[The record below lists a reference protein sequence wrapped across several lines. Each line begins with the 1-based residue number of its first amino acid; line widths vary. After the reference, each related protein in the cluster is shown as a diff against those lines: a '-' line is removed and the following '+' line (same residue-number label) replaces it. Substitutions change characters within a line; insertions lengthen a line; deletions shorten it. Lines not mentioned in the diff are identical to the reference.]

1 MNTIKKLF
9 LLLCLIMVGV
19 QSASAWLRIFARD
32 TVEINGVIYETIL
45 KRAYLSTERTAYIIG
60 ISSSSYSLTIPR
72 EILHD
77 EGGVYSVAALG
88 QHVFLRNYPHK
99 SYYNSDQSGLYMP
112 PFHEIDDLINREVT
126 VTNNYMN
133 ELTFS
138 ANGSFFGNFNS
149 TSLTTLNFQK
159 NAYIAS
165 TLNVPNLWNLNIEGE
180 LEIRGTISS
189 NSLTNIYFNK
199 LTCKGKFDCPSLQ
212 NVYFTNNSVSFKG
225 QWEDCFTAPRNTVV
239 AHVYDKTDKEI
250 AALRNTAVWD
260 GFKQIVNHKSNISYT
275 LVNNNNGNA
284 TVSFLGLEGNASYV
298 SASSYL
304 QYDQILSGSTS
315 GTVKS
320 GGNYAVEIKDV
331 NFNTKD
337 VTLTRNGVEK
347 TLQTGE
353 NQGDPVMFFEDLDL
367 QSDVTYEVM
376 VKDKQCT
383 LNFEQTGG
391 HTGKIIYSKTVNGQT
406 YSGSI
411 TSNTASV
418 TCSRG
423 TQVKLTIPYDQ
434 YTPDKL
440 YLGTNEVTMTKAGGT
455 AVATLYV
462 PVNSL
467 SADVTLSWQAPQQT
481 YEYHVPQITILR
493 SGDGDVHFEGLNAQ
507 QDEWRVVK
515 SVDCVDDL
523 TVVSVPDADLIDDYD
538 WGFRLIVTP
547 AKGQII
553 RSLKMGHLDL
563 DYEHYDPDEGYRT
576 IMYWEDALIDDPLY
590 LYCHDDG
597 TGTYTL
603 NIEGQY
609 DHGWGAGD
617 FTLLVAMGP
626 EESTVETGQ
635 KLSFVRKGG
644 RGDSYIAW
652 NFDGP
657 EPHFPFAEGS
667 TSTTIPDEELQ
678 GNDLQMFVNTEEG
691 ETFHVYKDGM
701 DITGQFQ
708 LNGQST
714 TQYWAP
720 LEAKS
725 ASYTLLIEEAPD
737 ANPTWTVV
745 QHDNIAGTQIVVS
758 SAQGNE
764 TINCDDAKHELT
776 IDDSNVTK
784 VQLLVAASC
793 VEGCIPVRV
802 LKNGMDVSYQ
812 YSDYDGEVLTYEVP
826 VAMLYNTTWDIS
838 YNTDLQQTFI
848 IKGGGREPAM
858 TVEYENLH
866 GSPTLNFSS
875 YGGPQSFYLPPFD
888 EENNEEIKMKV
899 FVNANE
905 KATIFR
911 NGNEVTGAFDPK
923 TDTDGKY
930 YELIV
935 SDALFANNNT
945 LSTLGFDIREAATWE
960 ITIEAACTD
969 VHAYAA
975 GGTVS
980 MKKILADNSVEA
992 LGGGGSD
999 CLRTLND
1006 GEGVQIGFTPS
1017 VSGKELTK
1025 LIVSNSNVDLTND
1038 SRLVKEADGN
1048 YTFTLTSEELIALA
1062 GKKKEINV
1070 FAEFEGAVEKT
1081 GVDYMFIGDFAYIH
1095 AAVDGNGDVTYE
1107 GSDIEEENVVGY
1119 YIGKVIENG
1128 SGIGQQG
1135 CVEFK
1140 LPNATDTFRAY
1151 RDGVDMTHLF
1161 GKNDYDGMILFYAD
1175 GLDDWMHEPSQWVI
1189 INESELVKYDV
1200 NRDHE
1205 INISDVTKLVNKII
1219 GKE

>member
-9 LLLCLIMVGV
+9 LLLCLIVVGV
-19 QSASAWLRIFARD
+19 QSAWAFTYLG
-32 TVEINGVIYETIL
+32 TVTVDGFTY
-45 KRAYLSTERTAYIIG
+45 YLYSGSSSNRYASLCG
-60 ISSSSYSLTIPR
+60 ISGIGNADIPTSFVYDGYTYYVDYIGYWPDQEQTEDLTFDNIISMSLTGTSIY
-72 EILHD
+72 
-77 EGGVYSVAALG
+77 GNCS
-88 QHVFLRNYPHK
+88 
-99 SYYNSDQSGLYMP
+99 MP
-112 PFHEIDDLINREVT
+112 
-126 VTNNYMN
+126 
-133 ELTFS
+133 
-138 ANGSFFGNFNS
+138 
-149 TSLTTLNFQK
+149 SLTTL
-159 NAYIAS
+159 ATYS
-165 TLNVPNLWNLNIEGE
+165 VTRYYG
-180 LEIRGTISS
+180 
-189 NSLTNIYFNK
+189 
-199 LTCKGKFDCPSLQ
+199 
-212 NVYFTNNSVSFKG
+212 TNNSSVALVNCAWITGTLYAPKLKNVQGESLHVSGTLISDSLTYIDVPLQVGSKG
-225 QWEDCFTAPRNTVV
+225 KLVCPNLTTIDCKNGLPTFSEKASYSKVFTAPANTIT
-239 AHVYDKTDKEI
+239 AHVYDLPDKKIRELRENNVWCDFKEI
-250 AALRNTAVWD
+250 
-260 GFKQIVNHKSNISYT
+260 INHKPYYNYT
-275 LVNNNNGNA
+275 LVTTGGVEVSLLKLNGN
-284 TVSFLGLEGNASYV
+284 VSYV
-298 SASSYL
+298 SCNNMSLIGKVTTGSK
-304 QYDQILSGSTS
+304 SGSTKAGDS
-315 GTVKS
+315 
-320 GGNYAVEIKDV
+320 YAVEIKGVDPSSQI
-331 NFNTKD
+331 
-337 VTLTRNGVEK
+337 VTLWRNGFEVEE
-347 TLQTGE
+347 LGE
-353 NQGDPVMFFEDLDL
+353 TTVGGETVYFYDETDL
-367 QSDVTYEVM
+367 QENVKYEVSIEY
-376 VKDKQCT
+376 KPC
-383 LNFEQTGG
+383 E
-391 HTGKIIYSKTVNGQT
+391 IYFQQEG
-406 YSGSI
+406 Y
-411 TSNTASV
+411 
-418 TCSRG
+418 RG
-423 TQVKLTIPYDQ
+423 TIYYSRWINGETTTGAIYGNSATIQCAQGEQITLDIPYDRYKPQ
-434 YTPDKL
+434 TL
-440 YLGTNEVTMTKAGGT
+440 EFNGSTK
-455 AVATLYV
+455 
-462 PVNSL
+462 NF
-467 SADVTLSWQAPQQT
+467 T
-481 YEYHVPQITILR
+481 YENGRASVKIYAPRNTSAQAKLTWAQTELPVPQGETTHHYPQIMILR
-493 SGDGDVHFEGLNAQ
+493 SGVGDVLFKGMAQPAEAQSVSYYVSEFGYPADAEG
-507 QDEWRVVK
+507 W
-515 SVDCVDDL
+515 
-523 TVVSVPDADLIDDYD
+523 VVSAVADCQDAVTTVTVPDVDLGRGGYLGESA
-538 WGFRLIVTP
+538 WGFQMEIKPADGQGISRLMVGHITDDDNPYVEWEDFGNSSYLTP
-547 AKGQII
+547 TNTGVYTFA
-553 RSLKMGHLDL
+553 LMGATQ
-563 DYEHYDPDEGYRT
+563 EGY
-576 IMYWEDALIDDPLY
+576 
-590 LYCHDDG
+590 
-597 TGTYTL
+597 
-603 NIEGQY
+603 
-609 DHGWGAGD
+609 GAGD
-617 FTLLVAMGP
+617 YIVNLVLGTP
-626 EESTVETGQ
+626 ESAVETGR

-652 NFDGP
+652 NYDGP

-701 DITGQFQ
+701 DISSQFL

-745 QHDNIAGTQIVVS
+745 QHDNIKGTQIVVN

-764 TINCDDAKHELT
+764 TITCDYTKHELT

-802 LKNGMDVSYQ
+802 LKNGKDVSYQ

-848 IKGGGREPAM
+848 IKGGGREPAL
-858 TVEYENLH
+858 TVEYEYLH
-866 GSPTLNFSS
+866 GTPTLNFSS

-930 YELIV
+930 YELNV

-1048 YTFTLTSEELIALA
+1048 YTFTLTSEEIIALA
-1062 GKKKEINV
+1062 GKKKEINA

-1119 YIGKVIENG
+1119 YIGKVVENG